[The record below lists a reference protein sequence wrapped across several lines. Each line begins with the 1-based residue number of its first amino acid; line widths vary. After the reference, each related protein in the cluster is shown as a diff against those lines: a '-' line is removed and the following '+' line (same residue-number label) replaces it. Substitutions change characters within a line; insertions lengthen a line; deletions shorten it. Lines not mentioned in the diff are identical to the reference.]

1 MSTDDTAAPTTA
13 DGTSMA
19 FVANK
24 KKDSWR
30 TPPAL
35 YEPIAE
41 AVDGIDLDPCA
52 GPSGDRLELPDDAEP
67 AEDLPPTA
75 IAEQNV
81 MPWED
86 GLSVPWQG
94 DVFVNPP
101 FSDVDEWLAMAV
113 GAWMGGDADRVFFV
127 TAANTGTLGWYHR
140 WIASFAS
147 LTYFTGPRQNYIDPE
162 TGELASGVS
171 FNTAVSVFGTVPE
184 ALAQYWRREGDL
196 VVRPWNAGGIAAGQ
210 GEGGDRC

>member
-1 MSTDDTAAPTTA
+1 MSTDDTTSTTV

-52 GPSGDRLELPDDAEP
+52 GPPGDRLELPGDAEP
-67 AEDLPPTA
+67 ADDLPPTD
-75 IAEQNV
+75 IADRNV

-86 GLSVPWQG
+86 GLSIQWNTD
-94 DVFVNPP
+94 DVFVNPA
-101 FSDVDEWLAMAV
+101 FSEVGKWLAMAV
-113 GAWMGGDADRVFFV
+113 GAWMAGDANRVFFV
-127 TAANTGTLGWYHR
+127 TAANTGTLSWYTAGSRH
-140 WIASFAS
+140 S
-147 LTYFTGPRQNYIDPE
+147 RQ
-162 TGELASGVS
+162 
-171 FNTAVSVFGTVPE
+171 
-184 ALAQYWRREGDL
+184 
-196 VVRPWNAGGIAAGQ
+196 
-210 GEGGDRC
+210 

>member
-1 MSTDDTAAPTTA
+1 MSTDDTTSTTV

-52 GPSGDRLELPDDAEP
+52 GPPGDRLELPGDAEP
-67 AEDLPPTA
+67 ADDLPPTE
-75 IAEQNV
+75 IADRNI

-86 GLSVPWQG
+86 GLSIRWNAD

-101 FSDVDEWLAMAV
+101 FSDVEEWLATAI
-113 GAWMGGDADRVFFV
+113 GAWVAGGDAGRVFFV
-127 TAANTGTLGWYHR
+127 TAANTGTLSWYHR

-147 LTYFTGPRQNYIDPE
+147 VTYFTGPRQNYIDPE

-171 FNTAVSVFGTVPE
+171 FNTAVSVFGEIPE
-184 ALAQYWRREGDL
+184 SLAEYWKEEGDL
-196 VVRPWNAGGIAAGQ
+196 VVRPWNAGGIVADSDR
-210 GEGGDRC
+210 GEP

>member
-67 AEDLPPTA
+67 ADDLPPTA
-75 IAEQNV
+75 IADRNI

-86 GLSVPWQG
+86 GLSVEWTG

-101 FSDVDEWLAMAV
+101 FSDVDEWLATAIGPWMA
-113 GAWMGGDADRVFFV
+113 GDADHVFFV
-127 TAANTGTLGWYHR
+127 TAANTGTLSWYHR
-140 WIASFAS
+140 WVSSFAS
-147 LTYFTGPRQNYIDPE
+147 VTYFTGPRQNYIDPE
-162 TGELASGVS
+162 TNELASGVS
-171 FNTAVSVFGTVPE
+171 FNTAVSVFGEIP
-184 ALAQYWRREGDL
+184 ASLAEYWKREGDL
-196 VVRPWNAGGIAAGQ
+196 VVRPWNAGGIVDDADDG
-210 GEGGDRC
+210 GEP

>member
-1 MSTDDTAAPTTA
+1 MSTDDTTSTTV

-52 GPSGDRLELPDDAEP
+52 RPARRRLELPGDAEP
-67 AEDLPPTA
+67 ADDLPPTE
-75 IAEQNV
+75 IADRNI

-86 GLSVPWQG
+86 GLSIRWNAD

-101 FSDVDEWLAMAV
+101 FSDVEEWLATAI
-113 GAWMGGDADRVFFV
+113 GAWVARRRRPACSSSRLRTPGRSRR
-127 TAANTGTLGWYHR
+127 YHR

-147 LTYFTGPRQNYIDPE
+147 VTYFTGPRQNYIDRDRRAGKRRLVQHGRE
-162 TGELASGVS
+162 C
-171 FNTAVSVFGTVPE
+171 VPE
-184 ALAQYWRREGDL
+184 RFPSRSRNTGKRK
-196 VVRPWNAGGIAAGQ
+196 VTS
-210 GEGGDRC
+210 